1 MNVRTFEFQR
11 DADVTGVS
19 GTGVVADGVT
29 FDDGVTVV
37 RWRGERRST
46 VVWPS
51 VEDAIAVHGH
61 DGATRLVYTGLSA
74 IAVMVE
80 NFAQNMQAAADHRN
94 AIARGISIA
103 SDAELIDEV
112 TGDAELDE
120 HAIESAAIVRAEF
133 DAEDEARS

>member
-1 MNVRTFEFQR
+1 VNVRTFEFHR

-19 GTGVVADGVT
+19 GTGIVADGVA

-51 VEDAIAVHGH
+51 AV
-61 DGATRLVYTGLSA
+61 
-74 IAVMVE
+74 AVMVE
-80 NFAQNMQAAADHRN
+80 QFAQHLQAAAGRR
-94 AIARGISIA
+94 AAVA
-103 SDAELIDEV
+103 SATELVDDREI
-112 TGDAELDE
+112 DE

-133 DAEDEARS
+133 DAAGGADRA

>member
-1 MNVRTFEFQR
+1 MNVRTFEFHR
-11 DADVTGVS
+11 DDDVSGVS

-74 IAVMVE
+74 VAVMVE
-80 NFAQNMQAAADHRN
+80 QFAQEMQAAADRRN
-94 AIARGISIA
+94 AIDRVLVDKLLDG
-103 SDAELIDEV
+103 
-112 TGDAELDE
+112 TKLDE

-133 DAEDEARS
+133 DAEDGGRP